1 MCGSLHFSLLVA
13 FLTDHITFIL
23 IWLHSDLEG
32 FRSELIWYLF
42 IFLLLNI
49 CVLIRHL
56 WNTLIINLMWSYQ
69 KRILVSKVTRWLL
82 TTFLLNNPHQ
92 TTANVRTLVQF
103 SKTRPDQLLIDQPFP
118 IISHNGLLNGDW
130 LNLSRIYLELSVDNW
145 SSGRAPP

>member
-82 TTFLLNNPHQ
+82 TTFLLNNPHK

-103 SKTRPDQLLIDQPFP
+103 SKTRLI
-118 IISHNGLLNGDW
+118 SCW
-130 LNLSRIYLELSVDNW
+130 STNLTQSFHIMAFWTVIYW
-145 SSGRAPP
+145 TI